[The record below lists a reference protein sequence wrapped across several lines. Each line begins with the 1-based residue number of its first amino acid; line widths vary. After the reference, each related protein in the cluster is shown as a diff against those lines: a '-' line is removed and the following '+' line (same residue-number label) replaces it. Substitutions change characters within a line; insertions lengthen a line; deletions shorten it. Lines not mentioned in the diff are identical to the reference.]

1 VIRNA
6 FNASFLAF
14 SESCGAVSLRRLSLF
29 AGFAP
34 SELTVDAASCPREEA
49 RFFEFV
55 GICLVNLFLPDIL

>member
-14 SESCGAVSLRRLSLF
+14 SESCGAVSLRRLSRL

-34 SELTVDAASCPREEA
+34 SELTVDAASCPRDEA
-49 RFFEFV
+49 RFEFV
-55 GICLVNLFLPDIL
+55 GICLVNFFLPDIL